1 MFVLLFLLFTTT
13 VGTMKIVCER
23 GGGGG
28 EYDNYGGKNGGLG
41 VCVWM
46 CFVSFLE
53 RQPDWQPPGPGA
65 HLDCMLVHTAESL
78 VTEWGT
84 VVCED
89 DRPLLIKIPIF
100 KEPTTRLEDYLKQNI
115 IADQRVGGIY
125 TKHGRIIFD
134 KDGGNNTLTFR
145 LHYY

>member
-1 MFVLLFLLFTTT
+1 MLQWRL
-13 VGTMKIVCER
+13 
-23 GGGGG
+23 
-28 EYDNYGGKNGGLG
+28 
-41 VCVWM
+41 
-46 CFVSFLE
+46 FVSSATVTPATCATDTSTPQAVRVGGDE
-53 RQPDWQPPGPGA
+53 CYDWCFCVLAPP
-65 HLDCMLVHTAESL
+65 LLNCMLVDRGQKL
-78 VTEWGT
+78 QTEWGT

-115 IADQRVGGIY
+115 IADQRVGGIF